1 MKKEI
6 KLNVAISILV
16 VLAVIIATVIELISS
31 TNALKTSLATNYLE
45 SNYNYTNKLA
55 EGVQYVTSDFQKTII
70 AMAELSKSPQFD
82 QNQLDILKKSGNGH
96 FNSIFVTD
104 ANGSIRLMS
113 PEVINFKERET
124 PITIR
129 EGRKINSDIVEK
141 SLTTK
146 KPFITEPYITS
157 SGTLLIL
164 VTAPILNESGTF
176 EGLMVGTIYLEGE
189 NAIETV
195 LSSNKYNDGSYVYAV
210 DQNHRIVYHPDDE
223 QIYKNVSQKPIVQAV
238 SRGESGYDYMTD
250 EEGKEYFT
258 GYSHIK
264 NLGWGVILLTP
275 TSILH
280 EPLNN
285 LVFKIITQST
295 LILLIILVVATFL
308 VNRLTNPLT
317 KLAEYS
323 ERLITTSK
331 LNNSNDDEL
340 IINSNIYEINQLYR
354 RMRIQLLKLNQ
365 EIQLDGLTGIANR
378 KAFDAIISECV
389 AQKQQFSLVMLD
401 IDNFKCVNDTYG
413 HLVGDEVIKFL
424 ASILI
429 SFSREGDLC
438 FRYGGEEFGLLLKG
452 KDEVEARSVAEQF
465 RVKIASTQ
473 SPTGKTITVSLG
485 MTSLQASDEIPRA
498 IIERADRALYQSK
511 QEGKNRVTVYRQD

>member
-16 VLAVIIATVIELISS
+16 VIAVIIATVIELVSS
-31 TNALKTSLATNYLE
+31 TNALKTSLATNYLQ

-70 AMAELSKSPQFD
+70 TMAELSQSPHFD
-82 QNQLDILKKSGNGH
+82 QNQLDILKQSENGH
-96 FNSIFVTD
+96 FNSIFITD
-104 ANGSIRLMS
+104 ADGVIQLMS
-113 PEVINFKERET
+113 PKVIRFKERET
-124 PITIR
+124 PVTIR
-129 EGRKINSDIVEK
+129 AGRKINSDVVEK
-141 SLTTK
+141 SLSTK
-146 KPFITEPYITS
+146 KPFISEPYITS

-164 VTAPILNESGTF
+164 ITAPIINESGLF
-176 EGLMVGTIYLEGE
+176 EGVMVGTIYLEDE
-189 NAIETV
+189 NAIKTV
-195 LSSNKYNDGSYVYAV
+195 LSSNKYSDGSYVYAV
-210 DQNHRIVYHPDDE
+210 DQNNRIIYHPDEDK
-223 QIYKNVSQKPIVQAV
+223 IYENVSQTPIVKAV
-238 SRGESGYDYMTD
+238 GRGKSGNDYVTD
-250 EEGKEYFT
+250 ENGKEYFA
-258 GYSHIK
+258 GYSHIES
-264 NLGWGVILLTP
+264 LGWGVILLTP

-280 EPLNN
+280 EPLNK

-295 LILLIILVVATFL
+295 LILLIILVIAMFL
-308 VNRLTNPLT
+308 VNRLTKPLT

-323 ERLITTSK
+323 ERLITTNK
-331 LNNSNDDEL
+331 LNHPNDEL

-378 KAFDAIISECV
+378 KAFDTIIHEWME
-389 AQKQQFSLVMLD
+389 QKQQFSLVMLD
-401 IDNFKCVNDTYG
+401 IDDFKKINDTYG
-413 HLVGDEVIKFL
+413 HLVGDDVIKFL

-429 SFSREGDLC
+429 SFSKEEDIC

-452 KDEVEARSVAEQF
+452 KEEEEARGIAEQF

-485 MTSLQASDEIPRA
+485 MTSLQASDETPKA
-498 IIERADRALYQSK
+498 IIERADKALYQSK
-511 QEGKNRVTVYRQD
+511 QSGKNQVMVYKQD